1 MTGNWGRFTVY
12 GSDELEAQITDIV
25 RSVSD
30 IVGHC
35 VHPNDYKALVLIGGY
50 GRGEGGV
57 EIVDGVERPH
67 NNLDFL
73 LITRE
78 YVGQR
83 DKDLKRMVDAKLGPL
98 IERYG
103 VGIDFS
109 TIPAPELESAPC
121 LVMWYDM
128 RYGHKTIL
136 GDKDYVRN
144 LKQFTLDKLL
154 AADVRNLMTNRGSL
168 FVINDALLAQGDL
181 TEVQRRTIIRH
192 AMKGIIGYGDALLYV
207 NKQYD
212 WSYREKQQRM
222 KRLQGVDESFRAA
235 YDMAAEFRFRP
246 DYRPWMERDLAEWMN
261 QIRNGLADVHL
272 QVESAR
278 LNHPGLTWDNY
289 PELAL
294 EYVSRE
300 AAVTMTQ
307 KLKLL
312 VNYLSNQAPR
322 LPYSSAA
329 LRGYRMAGPRGLMPV
344 VYPVVA
350 YRLQQTRY
358 RDLARHA
365 LNAESSTDKALRD
378 AYLRNWGQYI
388 DINFASAAA
397 KMGLRIDV

>member
-1 MTGNWGRFTVY
+1 MTGSWGRFTVY
-12 GSDELEAQITDIV
+12 GSDELEAQISEIV
-25 RSVSD
+25 RTVGA

-35 VHPNDYKALVLIGGY
+35 VHPSDYKALVLIGGY

-57 EIVDGVERPH
+57 ETVDGTERPH

-83 DKDLKRMVDAKLGPL
+83 DKDIKRMVDEKLQPL
-98 IERYG
+98 VQQYG
-103 VGIDFS
+103 LGIDFS
-109 TIPAPELESAPC
+109 TIPATELESAPC

-128 RYGHKTIL
+128 RYGHKTVL
-136 GDKDYVRN
+136 GDKDYVRG

-181 TEVQRRTIIRH
+181 TTVQRRTIVRH

-222 KRLQGVDESFRAA
+222 KRLSGVDESFRAA
-235 YDMAAEFRFRP
+235 YDTAAEFRFRP
-246 DYRPWMERDLAEWMN
+246 DYSQWMDRDLAEWMN
-261 QIRNGLADVHL
+261 TLRAGLADVHL

-278 LNHPGLTWDNY
+278 LKQPGLTWDSY

-294 EYVSRE
+294 EHVSQE
-300 AAVTMTQ
+300 AAATLNQ

-312 VNYLSNQAPR
+312 VNFLNNQAPR

-329 LRGYRMAGPRGLMPV
+329 LRGYRMAGPRGLMPL

-350 YRLQQTRY
+350 FRLQQTRY

-365 LNAESSTDKALRD
+365 LNAESSSDTALRD
-378 AYLRNWGQYI
+378 AYLRHWGQYI

-397 KMGLRIDV
+397 KMGLRLNA